1 VARAKSTD
9 RAEARRKY
17 RAYLQAQE
25 EAAAAANLPD
35 DAPAA
40 AASKPARSGQRPA
53 QPGQPAG
60 RLGMFAAARAAYR
73 NPTYVDDVRHIGD
86 LVFRSKAVWP
96 VLLVCVAGA
105 VYMSARVG
113 AADANKDPILPAVYQ
128 FLFYP
133 VPLLPPMIAGFFAPR
148 ATWLAG
154 AIAAFIA
161 TMSLVVVVTLNSGTF
176 SNTTGELFASPSPA
190 ASGAVASVA
199 PSQSALVANASA
211 SAPAAASATPAAS
224 ASASASAAGS
234 TAPGAAGGTGNTGTP
249 SKATFGDVLNL
260 AVMLLIQS
268 LGFGA
273 LIGALS
279 GWYKRFLSMTS
290 APNNRPSSRS
300 GGSRPSQRRP
310 ARSAARR

>member
-35 DAPAA
+35 DAPSTAT
-40 AASKPARSGQRPA
+40 SKPVRSGQRPA
-53 QPGQPAG
+53 QPAQPAG

-73 NPTYVDDVRHIGD
+73 TPTYVDDVRHIGD

-113 AADANKDPILPAVYQ
+113 ATDANKDPILPMVYQ

-161 TMSLVVVVTLNSGTF
+161 TMSLVVVVTLNTGTF

-190 ASGAVASVA
+190 VSGAAASVA

-211 SAPAAASATPAAS
+211 SAPATASA
-224 ASASASAAGS
+224 ASAAGS
-234 TAPGAAGGTGNTGTP
+234 TAPSTAGAAGNTGTP

-260 AVMLLIQS
+260 ALMLLVQS

-279 GWYKRFLSMTS
+279 GWYKRFLGMTS
-290 APNNRPSSRS
+290 AANGRPSSRS

-310 ARSAARR
+310 ARTGARR

>member
-1 VARAKSTD
+1 MARAKSTD

-35 DAPAA
+35 DAPSTTT
-40 AASKPARSGQRPA
+40 SKPVRSGQRPG
-53 QPGQPAG
+53 QPAQPAG

-73 NPTYVDDVRHIGD
+73 TPTYVDDVRHIGD

-113 AADANKDPILPAVYQ
+113 ATDANKDPILPMVYQ

-133 VPLLPPMIAGFFAPR
+133 VPLLPPMIAGCFAPR

-161 TMSLVVVVTLNSGTF
+161 TMSLVVVVTLNTGTF

-190 ASGAVASVA
+190 VSGAAASVA
-199 PSQSALVANASA
+199 PSQSALIASASA
-211 SAPAAASATPAAS
+211 SAPATASAATASPAA
-224 ASASASAAGS
+224 AASAAGS
-234 TAPGAAGGTGNTGTP
+234 TAPSTAGAAGNTGTP

-260 AVMLLIQS
+260 ALMLLVQS

-290 APNNRPSSRS
+290 AASGRPSSRS
-300 GGSRPSQRRP
+300 GGGRPSQRRP
-310 ARSAARR
+310 ARTGARR

>member
-25 EAAAAANLPD
+25 EAAAAANLTD
-35 DAPAA
+35 DSPTA
-40 AASKPARSGQRPA
+40 AASKPARTGQRPA
-53 QPGQPAG
+53 QPGQPVG
-60 RLGMFAAARAAYR
+60 RMSMLGAARAAYR

-154 AIAAFIA
+154 GIAAFIA

-176 SNTTGELFASPSPA
+176 SNTTGELFASPSPV

-199 PSQSALVANASA
+199 PSQSALVASASA
-211 SAPAAASATPAAS
+211 SAPASASATPA

-234 TAPGAAGGTGNTGTP
+234 TAPGAAGAAGNTGTP

-260 AVMLLIQS
+260 ALMLLVQS

-290 APNNRPSSRS
+290 AANSRPSSR

-310 ARSAARR
+310 ARTATRR